1 MCSMDWF
8 EVLKT
13 AAAVTA
19 PIIGF
24 FALRNWQRQ
33 DKAKR
38 DAEFLNDLIKAA
50 HAYITEMS
58 TPLTVWR
65 MIKIGIDAHAPTW
78 EQGDETEKAV
88 KGAIAYIEKNG
99 EREAKRAFEALAKA
113 RPAVVALQSLI
124 AWGQVF
130 KFDNYTNA
138 TNAVRMLVWHFD
150 KLEAFTAFVGST
162 NMYWSNPQIQ
172 KSLKDLI
179 AIDTDAMIKNMQE
192 NDVALITFARAT
204 YAEIYG

>member
-1 MCSMDWF
+1 MCSIDWL

-13 AAAVTA
+13 AAAMAA
-19 PIIGF
+19 PVIGF

-38 DAEFLNDLIKAA
+38 EAEFLNDLVKAA

-58 TPLTVWR
+58 APLTVWR

-99 EREAKRAFEALAKA
+99 ERESKRGFEALAKA
-113 RPAVVALQSLI
+113 RPTVAALQSLI

-138 TNAVRMLVWHFD
+138 ANAVRMLVWHFD

-162 NMYWSNPQIQ
+162 NMYWANPQIQ
-172 KSLKDLI
+172 KSLTDLL
-179 AIDTDAMIKNMQE
+179 AIDTDAMIKNIQE

-204 YAEIYG
+204 YAKIYG